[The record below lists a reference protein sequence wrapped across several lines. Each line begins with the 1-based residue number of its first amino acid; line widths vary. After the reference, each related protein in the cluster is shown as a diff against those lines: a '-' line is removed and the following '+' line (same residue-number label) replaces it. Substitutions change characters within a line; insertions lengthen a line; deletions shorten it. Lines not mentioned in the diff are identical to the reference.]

1 MKVFEIRGQTGT
13 SKILIGE
20 RIRNLPFHIPGARVI
35 FITDQ
40 TVRGLFPDVFS
51 GYVTVEIPAGEES
64 KSLDTAA
71 FIYGKLVE
79 LEADRTTFLVAVGG
93 GVVSDVAGFAAST
106 FLRGLDFGYVATTLL
121 AQVDASVG
129 GKTGVNFKGYKNM
142 IGVIHQPRFVLC
154 DPAFLATLPRRHF
167 LSGMAEIVKHAV
179 IGSPRLFL
187 SLEQRSKDALELR
200 GDFLEDIIYQSV
212 GIKAAIVGRDEKEAG
227 ERRKL
232 NFGHTLGHAL
242 EACLGVSHGEA
253 VSLGMVMAAELS
265 ARKGL
270 LSREE
275 AGRVSGLLQSL
286 GLPTY
291 TAFDRRA
298 VLDAVRRD
306 KKRTGSKIKFVFLKG
321 IGEPAVEDL
330 DFEELEGYIH
340 DLR

>member
-1 MKVFEIRGQTGT
+1 MKVLEIRGATGT

-20 RIRNLPFHIPGARVI
+20 RIQNLPFYIPGGRAI
-35 FITDQ
+35 FVTDQ
-40 TVRGLFPDVFS
+40 TVRRLFPDVFS
-51 GYVTVEIPAGEES
+51 GYVTIDIPAGEES

-71 FIYGKLVE
+71 FVYGKLVE

-187 SLEQRSKDALELR
+187 SLEGRTKDALELR
-200 GDFLEDIIYQSV
+200 SDFLEDIIYQSV

-242 EACLGVSHGEA
+242 EACLGISHGEA
-253 VSLGMVMAAELS
+253 VGLGMVMAAELS
-265 ARKGL
+265 ARKGYL
-270 LSREE
+270 GRDD
-275 AGRVSGLLQSL
+275 AGRVSALLQSL

-291 TAFDRRA
+291 VAFDKRA
-298 VLDAVRRD
+298 ILDAVRRD
-306 KKRTGSKIKFVFLKG
+306 KKRTGAKIKFVFLKG
-321 IGEPAVEDL
+321 IGETAIEDL
-330 DFEELEGYIH
+330 DFE
-340 DLR
+340 D